1 MRTLLIA
8 FVLLVLS
15 GCSATLPA
23 SPPAPQESSRWFL
36 ANEHPPKGVFL
47 VVHGLNLRPSAMD
60 PLAETLASSGYHV
73 HRITLHGHNGRTA
86 QLFDEKVWLS
96 EVAQSYQE
104 IRTRFPSLPTYVMG
118 YSLGGLT
125 LVRMLESVP
134 PTEYPRAMVLVAPA
148 ISLRGALDV
157 LTALHLPP
165 PISWAFPNLAPQE
178 YRRYDFTPLFWYS
191 NTLAL
196 YRGMEG
202 HDSLNRLSAIPTLV
216 ILNEADEI
224 VSPEGMSRW
233 IERHKLS
240 PSWRTEMVH
249 PESSK
254 FPLKEHLIIDES
266 SLGQAEWSRLRFVMS
281 DFLKGLDSER
291 EHRSR

>member
-1 MRTLLIA
+1 
-8 FVLLVLS
+8 
-15 GCSATLPA
+15 
-23 SPPAPQESSRWFL
+23 
-36 ANEHPPKGVFL
+36 
-47 VVHGLNLRPSAMD
+47 MD
-60 PLAETLASSGYHV
+60 PIAGTLASSGYHV

-86 QLFDEKVWLS
+86 QLFDETVWLN

-104 IRTRFPSLPTYVMG
+104 IRARFPSLPTYVMG
-118 YSLGGLT
+118 YSLGGLS
-125 LVRMLESVP
+125 LVRMLESVS
-134 PTEYPRAMVLVAPA
+134 PTDYPRAMVLVAPA
-148 ISLRGALDV
+148 ISLRGTLDV

-202 HDSLNRLSAIPTLV
+202 HDDLNRLSAIPTLV

-224 VSPEGMSRW
+224 VSPKGISRW
-233 IERHKLS
+233 IERHDLS
-240 PSWRTEMVH
+240 RSWRIEMVRS
-249 PESSK
+249 ESSK

-266 SLGQAEWSRLRFVMS
+266 SLGQAEWLRLRLS
-281 DFLKGLDSER
+281 INDFLKGLDSQR
-291 EHRSR
+291 EQRSR